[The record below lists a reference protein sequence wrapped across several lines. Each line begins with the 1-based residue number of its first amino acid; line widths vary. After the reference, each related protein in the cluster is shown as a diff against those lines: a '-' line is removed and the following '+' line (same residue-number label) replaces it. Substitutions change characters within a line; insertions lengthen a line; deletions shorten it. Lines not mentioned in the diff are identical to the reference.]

1 MKIAKTEDEGWC
13 YVGAAICAIALTVRL
28 FTDAVVKPD
37 DILTPH
43 GIIVNS
49 SNIGAVQIGVKLGQ
63 TGMQEY
69 LRNYGLCEKTGLP
82 VTNEAAGSGP
92 DGRYWPDRVDL
103 VVSSMVRR
111 TISTWY
117 WTTA

>member
-43 GIIVNS
+43 GWEFALFVGA
-49 SNIGAVQIGVKLGQ
+49 IGLVGQ
-63 TGMQEY
+63 GLN
-69 LRNYGLCEKTGLP
+69 LRAKHTQWERERAELEELD
-82 VTNEAAGSGP
+82 E
-92 DGRYWPDRVDL
+92 
-103 VVSSMVRR
+103 
-111 TISTWY
+111 
-117 WTTA
+117 